1 MHACIANYCTY
12 RTLLAAGREDL
23 AREMTEKTVALLA
36 KDIREHGAMSE
47 SYVPET
53 GEPMMYGGF
62 LNWDVLVINMIK
74 DYEYGGSE
82 RIF

>member
-1 MHACIANYCTY
+1 
-12 RTLLAAGREDL
+12 
-23 AREMTEKTVALLA
+23 
-36 KDIREHGAMSE
+36 MSE